1 MKIMK
6 QFETMSISNFVHITK
21 GGVIY
26 KDPSIQRRL
35 CWDNDN
41 KEGYLK
47 SLKLNLHSDNFVIC
61 DIESCMDRAK
71 FDGNTEDYKYFKNL
85 YDLGYRYISIDGANR
100 TEFLLELY
108 HKYYNGESPV
118 PEDIS
123 NIFYSEIQICK
134 YKQTTKEELHF
145 IFLYK
150 NSHKSPN
157 DQEKRNS
164 ILGPVSTFVR
174 SMGDTYQGSLGVI
187 PKVNNFPRMKDLEH
201 ITSLLMY
208 HQNPLIKPTP
218 SNLKKL
224 YEKPEL
230 DNQKEFTSIIKIW
243 GMCITLMYVTNSKLS
258 SSTSFNLFMF
268 ILDMNRKYRCVLNK
282 ELLPQ
287 FIEKYLE
294 LDNLR
299 RANTVLNEPKTNW
312 SLLNRTM
319 GANLGYK
326 FECIYEDFKPHI
338 NDYFYELD
346 SKRLFTELEKIIKH
360 IENGFMVKMGNG
372 SYEVV
377 TILQMLN
384 GEFYHGGHKDKPF
397 TKGGKGIM
405 DNLEIQS
412 AFDNM
417 SQSNRH

>member
-1 MKIMK
+1 
-6 QFETMSISNFVHITK
+6 
-21 GGVIY
+21 
-26 KDPSIQRRL
+26 
-35 CWDNDN
+35 
-41 KEGYLK
+41 
-47 SLKLNLHSDNFVIC
+47 
-61 DIESCMDRAK
+61 
-71 FDGNTEDYKYFKNL
+71 
-85 YDLGYRYISIDGANR
+85 
-100 TEFLLELY
+100 
-108 HKYYNGESPV
+108 
-118 PEDIS
+118 
-123 NIFYSEIQICK
+123 
-134 YKQTTKEELHF
+134 
-145 IFLYK
+145 
-150 NSHKSPN
+150 
-157 DQEKRNS
+157 
-164 ILGPVSTFVR
+164 
-174 SMGDTYQGSLGVI
+174 MGDTYQGSLGVI